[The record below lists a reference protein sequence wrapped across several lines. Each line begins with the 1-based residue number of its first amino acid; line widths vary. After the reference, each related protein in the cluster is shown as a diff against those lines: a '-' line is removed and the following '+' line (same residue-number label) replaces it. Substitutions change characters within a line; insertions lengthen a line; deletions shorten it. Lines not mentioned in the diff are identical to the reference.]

1 MEKET
6 TKPAHSGHR
15 GRMLEKLR
23 TQELTEYEY
32 MEILLFN
39 VLPRRNTN
47 DIARRILSHF
57 GSVEGVFN
65 ASMDDLCEVEGV
77 GESLAAYLRC
87 IGEFYARYSQSGNK
101 EFEGL
106 YTFERF
112 SAFMSKHYVHKQTE
126 TLEIYFLDENGYIQH
141 KEKYAG
147 DVDSVYFTPEQ
158 LAVLVARYQSA
169 GVVFIHNHPGNS
181 IEPSALDIE
190 MTKKCQ
196 FICSSNNVILCDHL
210 ICSGSGVFSFY
221 KSGLLRDISKEFSI
235 DRLFDTDIT
244 QENE

>member
-1 MEKET
+1 MEKEQS
-6 TKPAHSGHR
+6 KPAHSGHR

-47 DIARRILSHF
+47 DVARRILSRF
-57 GSVEGVFN
+57 GSVKGVFD
-65 ASMDDLCEVEGV
+65 ASMEELCEVEGV

-87 IGEFYARYSQSGNK
+87 IGEFYAHYSTNGNR
-101 EFEGL
+101 EFEGI

-112 SAFMSKHYVHKQTE
+112 SAFMRKHYVHQAKE
-126 TLEIYFLDENGYIQH
+126 TLEIYFLNEYSYIQR
-141 KEKYAG
+141 KEKYVG

-158 LAVLVARYQSA
+158 LAALIARYQPV
-169 GVVFIHNHPGNS
+169 GIVFIHNHPGNT
-181 IEPSALDIE
+181 IEPSEKDLE

-196 FICSSNNVILCDHL
+196 FICSSANVILCDHL
-210 ICSGSGVFSFY
+210 ICSQNGVFSFY
-221 KSGLLRDISKEFSI
+221 KSGLLKDISNEFSI
-235 DRLFDTDIT
+235 DKLFDGETT